1 MLDLPHLTQ
10 ISQSILSFSEA
21 QIICRDCTGNLQNH
35 RIPCIVLEH
44 KVHWI
49 IEIQWNIDHKIYI
62 KILDITKK
70 NRYHV
75 VDCFK
80 LCPRVL
86 KSSKRETNGNRKK
99 SRQRQWGSGERGGA
113 HSLSRRIILGN
124 PWELCYMLVPWGL
137 QPCGHATFLPKTLQR
152 LPRVIRKPS
161 QRSLPSAPSHLSKL
175 IYYPFPL
182 YAFLQPLGPS
192 VLSKCNYLVPSFG
205 FCTSCCCVCSQPSPP
220 SPTSP
225 TSCLH
230 RIRTF
235 FSLLLFAFC
244 LDIIFSEASDNDHL
258 KILLVNCFK
267 CTLALIPCIS
277 FITIQKGL
285 IFIFVNL
292 MSILPNLD
300 DKSHESRGLI
310 CLMSWHTDSSKC
322 VRYSWHS
329 INNRIF
335 VIRDWGNTMQNSFL
349 REKEG
354 NSVNERRENVQI
366 KIHFSHLIVCHSY
379 LYGQLIIPTNSQEW
393 FIYHQSAF

>member
-1 MLDLPHLTQ
+1 MQLFCQ
-10 ISQSILSFSEA
+10 
-21 QIICRDCTGNLQNH
+21 
-35 RIPCIVLEH
+35 
-44 KVHWI
+44 
-49 IEIQWNIDHKIYI
+49 
-62 KILDITKK
+62 
-70 NRYHV
+70 
-75 VDCFK
+75 
-80 LCPRVL
+80 
-86 KSSKRETNGNRKK
+86 
-99 SRQRQWGSGERGGA
+99 
-113 HSLSRRIILGN
+113 
-124 PWELCYMLVPWGL
+124 
-137 QPCGHATFLPKTLQR
+137 
-152 LPRVIRKPS
+152 KPS
-161 QRSLPSAPSHLSKL
+161 KDFPGWSENHPSALYHLPLPTSQNSSTTLFPSM
-175 IYYPFPL
+175 PFFSHWGPL
-182 YAFLQPLGPS
+182 FFLNVTILFPPLGFAPA
-192 VLSKCNYLVPSFG
+192 VAVFAHNRPH
-205 FCTSCCCVCSQPSPP
+205 PP
-220 SPTSP
+220 Q
-225 TSCLH
+225 LH
-230 RIRTF
+230 PHHVFTGLEP
-235 FSLLLFAFC
+235 FSLLLFVFC